1 MRRKLNLVFVL
12 IVLALGFQEAFAQV
26 RNIGAPTLVSGAQ
39 ACGTLTNS
47 FDFTADLSAGAALD
61 SNNQFILQLSN
72 PSGSF
77 ANASEITDLAS
88 ADGPNE
94 ASGAGAVIEFFDVTV
109 PQDANSDDYRLRVI
123 ATDTNATILNEI
135 SDPIPFHFFDDDNL
149 LIRLN
154 SGDDII
160 FCNVASFAKEVAVV
174 VLDQNNNEVDVNS
187 FNWEWLRDGA
197 LIPGENSPR
206 LLITEE
212 GDYQAR
218 VSVGLCNNVFVFN
231 KSNRISASLVNQGE
245 ISIVTT
251 APDFSFCPDE
261 TKILRA
267 SVEDPSYGYQWSKDG
282 EELEGEVLS
291 FLVLPDNDFGGEYV
305 LQIELSEDCTLP
317 TPPVTVTN
325 EGSSITTPLPPGLV
339 LLPTQILT
347 LTVET
352 DAPIGSTFRWIRDT
366 NIIIQGV
373 TTGSTIT
380 FDVPANGV
388 GDYRLEID
396 ALFPDDPCMSELV
409 TETVVVA
416 AERFDITIAPGEVV
430 DCDQDTIT
438 IALEEMVGI
447 TSTNDRVPLTTEQFD
462 FFDFEWFND
471 GVSTGE
477 TSLSLDVS
485 RADNGGSFE
494 LRAIFNPGGLPDTV
508 SNNLPIDFLSNSIV
522 LDINPAVLEDGQ
534 TVTLTAPASTNF
546 TYEWYVIQNGTEV
559 LIDGETTNTLT
570 VSEEGDYF
578 ARISS
583 SLCTT
588 DTLIAE
594 VRGPGALSE
603 LIPNV
608 VTPGGNAA
616 NNSWVLPNSFTD
628 NDVEVSIYSS
638 NGKLDF
644 QKNGGYNADWPNES
658 ASQASELIYYYI
670 ISRSNTV
677 VKKGTITVMR

>member
-12 IVLALGFQEAFAQV
+12 IVLALGFQEALAQ
-26 RNIGAPTLVSGAQ
+26 RNIEAPTLVSGAQ

-47 FDFTADLSAGAALD
+47 FDFTADMSAGVALP
-61 SNNQFILQLSN
+61 SNNDFILQLSN

-77 ANASEITDLAS
+77 ANASEITDIGQAV
-88 ADGPNE
+88 DPPNE
-94 ASGAGAVIEFFDVTV
+94 ASGAGVVIQFPNVVV

-123 ATDTNATILNEI
+123 ATEANIISEI

-174 VLDQNNNEVDVNS
+174 VLDQNNNEVDVNN

-231 KSNRISASLVNQGE
+231 KSNRISASLVNTGE

-261 TKILRA
+261 TKVLQA
-267 SVEDPSYGYQWSKDG
+267 SEIDFSYSYQWIKDG
-282 EELEGEVLS
+282 VDLDGETS
-291 FLVLPDNDFGGEYV
+291 PTITLPDNDFGGEYE
-305 LQIELSEDCTLP
+305 LRIDLSEDCTLV
-317 TPPVTVTN
+317 TNPVTVTN

-447 TSTNDRVPLTTEQFD
+447 TSTGDRVPLTTEQFN

-559 LIDGETTNTLT
+559 LIDGEITNTLT

>member
-1 MRRKLNLVFVL
+1 M
-12 IVLALGFQEAFAQV
+12 ALGFQEALAQ
-26 RNIGAPTLVSGAQ
+26 RNIEAPTLVSGAQ

-47 FDFTADLSAGAALD
+47 FDFTADMSAGVALP

-77 ANASEITDLAS
+77 ANASEITDLGT

-94 ASGAGAVIEFFDVTV
+94 ASGAGTVIEFFNVNV

-123 ATDTNATILNEI
+123 ATEASII
-135 SDPIPFHFFDDDNL
+135 SDISEPIPFHFFDDDNL

-154 SGDDII
+154 GGDDII
-160 FCNVASFAKEVAVV
+160 FCNVASFAKQVSVV
-174 VLDQNNNEVDVNS
+174 VLDENDNEVDVNN

-197 LIPGENSPR
+197 LIPGENNPT

-231 KSNRISASLVNQGE
+231 KSNRISASLVNTSD
-245 ISIVTT
+245 ISIITT

-261 TKILRA
+261 TKVLQA
-267 SVEDPSYGYQWSKDG
+267 SDIDFSYSYQWIKDG
-282 EELEGEVLS
+282 VELDGETS
-291 FLVLPDNDFGGEYV
+291 PTITLPDNDFGGEYT
-305 LQIELSEDCTLP
+305 LEIELSEDCILVTN
-317 TPPVTVTN
+317 PVTVTN

-352 DAPIGSTFRWIRDT
+352 DAPVGSTFRWIRDT
-366 NIIIQGV
+366 NIIIQGI

-438 IALEEMVGI
+438 ISLEEMVGI
-447 TSTNDRVPLTTEQFD
+447 TSTGDRVPLTTEQFS

-494 LRAIFNPGGLPDTV
+494 LRAIFSPGGLPDTV
-508 SNNLPIDFLSNSIV
+508 SNNLPIEFLSNSIV
-522 LDINPAVLEDGQ
+522 LDINPPVLEAGQ

-616 NNSWVLPNSFTD
+616 NNAWVLPNSFTD

-638 NGKLDF
+638 NGQLDF

>member
-1 MRRKLNLVFVL
+1 M
-12 IVLALGFQEAFAQV
+12 IVLALGFQEALAQ
-26 RNIGAPTLVSGAQ
+26 RNIGAPSLVSGAQ

-47 FDFTADLSAGAALD
+47 FDFTADLSAGAALP

-88 ADGPNE
+88 VLGPND
-94 ASGAGAVIEFFDVTV
+94 ASGAQTIIEFLGVVV
-109 PQDANSDDYRLRVI
+109 PQEANSDDYRLRVI
-123 ATDTNATILNEI
+123 ASEVSSIVSEI

-154 SGDDII
+154 GGDDII
-160 FCNVASFAKEVAVV
+160 FCNVASFAKQVGVV
-174 VLDQNNNEVDVNS
+174 VLDENDNEVNVNN
-187 FNWEWLRDGA
+187 FNWEWLKDGA
-197 LIPGENSPR
+197 LIPGENNPT

-231 KSNRISASLVNQGE
+231 KSNRISASLVSTGE

-261 TKILRA
+261 TKILQA
-267 SVEDPSYGYQWSKDG
+267 SEIDFSYSYQWIKDG
-282 EELEGEVLS
+282 VELDGETAPTIT
-291 FLVLPDNDFGGEYV
+291 LPDNDFGGEYE
-305 LQIELSEDCTLP
+305 LQIILSEDCTLD
-317 TPPVTVTN
+317 TNPVTVTN

-366 NIIIQGV
+366 NILIQGV

-447 TSTNDRVPLTTEQFD
+447 TSTGDRVPLTTEQFS
-462 FFDFEWFND
+462 FFDFEWFNN

-522 LDINPAVLEDGQ
+522 LDINPPVLEDGQ
-534 TVTLTAPASTNF
+534 TVTLTAPASANF
-546 TYEWYVIQNGTEV
+546 TYEWYVIQNGEEV
-559 LIDGETTNTLT
+559 LIDGETTNILT

-583 SLCTT
+583 ALCTA

-616 NNSWVLPNSFTD
+616 NNAWVLPNSFTD

-658 ASQASELIYYYI
+658 ASQANELIYYYI